1 MRENIWGVNER
12 SQIEGAQIDGAR
24 IEGSQIKGSQIKGSQ
39 IEGLQTEGL
48 PTEGVQAEG
57 TRTESKDAYL
67 DTLTDQIR
75 YKKAR
80 AAVRREVGAH
90 LEDQI
95 GEYLMQGMTRE
106 EAEREAVRQMGDPVE
121 VGVSMDRIHR
131 PRMPWGMIL
140 WISALGLLG
149 IGIQA
154 ALQARFPSLYFL
166 PGGWEKQLLIL
177 ILGLAVMTAVCFVDY
192 SRIGRYARELTV
204 VLWIFLYIGLWI
216 SGRQVNGAIRW
227 IVFPGGVSV
236 HIGLLSQLL
245 VPLYAGILYHYR
257 GLGYAALVK
266 AAAWTVPGVWLLLI
280 SPDISNAA
288 LLVFSFSV
296 LVSIAVWKGWYR
308 VRRKRVLAVWWG
320 TLLMVPAAVILRF
333 VGRESYQGDRI
344 RALLGI
350 GGSEPGY
357 RTQITRSLVS
367 ASQILGN
374 SGINENTVTAMGDES
389 GNVLTYGIACYGIAA
404 AALLV
409 GAIALLLL
417 RFLRISLRQKNQ
429 LGLLMGAGCCAVFLW
444 ELTLYVCANT
454 GVLALDLS
462 MFCPFL
468 TYGGTGTLA
477 SFFLLGLLLS
487 VCRCQSIDLEA
498 ARTEKSQPGR
508 RTA

>member
-1 MRENIWGVNER
+1 MREKKWGVNEKPR
-12 SQIEGAQIDGAR
+12 
-24 IEGSQIKGSQIKGSQ
+24 IKGPQ
-39 IEGLQTEGL
+39 IEGLQTEGV

-57 TRTESKDAYL
+57 TRTEETQTERPGAEREGGEERTESKDAYL

-204 VLWIFLYIGLWI
+204 ALWIFLYIGLWI
-216 SGRQVNGAIRW
+216 SGRQVNGAVRW
-227 IVFPGGVSV
+227 IGIGAISV